1 MNGISVLS
9 DLERIQ
15 SMLIE
20 DSNYAWIEVEKAYCF
35 YFCDHFFQIF
45 KKKKQVIDVTV
56 RQTLNGEIFVYCSNC
71 RNRIISCLF
80 NPDDFNTDDQ
90 MVEIKTI
97 LIQYFSCCGC
107 DPIFFIRNFT
117 TDLFD
122 IA

>member
-1 MNGISVLS
+1 MNRISVLS

-20 DSNYAWIEVEKAYCF
+20 DSNYGWIEVEKVYCF

-45 KKKKQVIDVTV
+45 KKKKQVIDATI
-56 RQTLNGEIFVYCSNC
+56 RETLNGEIFVYCSNC
-71 RNRIISCLF
+71 LNRIISCLF
-80 NPDDFNTDDQ
+80 NPADFNTDDQ

-107 DPIFFIRNFT
+107 Y
-117 TDLFD
+117 LFY
-122 IA
+122 

>member
-15 SMLIE
+15 SMLTE
-20 DSNYAWIEVEKAYCF
+20 DSNYAWIEVEKVYCF

-45 KKKKQVIDVTV
+45 KKKKQVIDATI

-80 NPDDFNTDDQ
+80 NPDDQ
-90 MVEIKTI
+90 IVEIKTI
-97 LIQYFSCCGC
+97 LTQYFSCCGC